1 MKTSS
6 GIRLP
11 VRLAVV
17 GLALALGGCQGTS
30 TRSVAWDPSMAPLFA
45 GDPGAPSDQ
54 GARGW
59 TAEAEEQLMQ
69 RMGYAD
75 AVAVATVREVRRHD
89 KYGTPRFV
97 GLDFH
102 LREVLHGSLDGE
114 LDERRVLRLSIEEQQ
129 EEALA
134 STVEKIRQLPDT
146 RFLVFIKRSPDGDG
160 ADRLRW
166 AFYSPNRRL
175 LARVRALYRDLHEK
189 A

>member
-1 MKTSS
+1 MEKSRGTSLS
-6 GIRLP
+6 VRLP
-11 VRLAVV
+11 AV
-17 GLALALGGCQGTS
+17 ALALLVSGCAGS
-30 TRSVAWDPSMAPLFA
+30 TTRNVAWDPSMAPLFA
-45 GDPGAPSDQ
+45 GDPGAPSGQ

-59 TAEAEEQLMQ
+59 TTEAEEQLMQ

-89 KYGTPRFV
+89 MYGTPRFV

-102 LREVLHGSLDGE
+102 LREVLHGSLDGD
-114 LDERRVLRLSIEEQQ
+114 LDERRVLRLDIAEEQ
-129 EEALA
+129 EAALA
-134 STVEKIRQLPDT
+134 STVEKIRQLPET

-160 ADRLRW
+160 PDRLRW
-166 AFYSPNRRL
+166 AFYSPNLKL